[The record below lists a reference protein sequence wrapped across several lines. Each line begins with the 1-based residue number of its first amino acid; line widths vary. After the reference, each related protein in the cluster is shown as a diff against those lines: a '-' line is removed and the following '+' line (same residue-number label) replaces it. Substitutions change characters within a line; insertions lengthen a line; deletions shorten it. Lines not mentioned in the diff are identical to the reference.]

1 MQDVENSDQ
10 TNENN
15 NEERRKKT
23 SPCGHTTFEQNCALG
38 NFKKGLKSDLLLVI
52 RASKLAKQK

>member
-10 TNENN
+10 TNESN
-15 NEERRKKT
+15 NEEIRK
-23 SPCGHTTFEQNCALG
+23 NCALG
-38 NFKKGLKSDLLLVI
+38 NFKKGLKNDLPLVI